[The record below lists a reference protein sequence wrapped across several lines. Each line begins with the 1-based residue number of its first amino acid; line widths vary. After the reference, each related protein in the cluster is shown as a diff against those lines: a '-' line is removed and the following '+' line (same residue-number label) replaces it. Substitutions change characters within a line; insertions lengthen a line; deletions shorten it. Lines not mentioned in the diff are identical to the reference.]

1 MDVKFLRRVLLLL
14 VLCAIKLTRKF
25 NLLGKDD
32 IFFCA
37 SCSKWWFEVRMK
49 NSIPHRLIFFIALS
63 AKTNT
68 LYCILQSKKLT
79 MVFFSYS

>member
-14 VLCAIKLTRKF
+14 VLCVIELRCKF

-32 IFFCA
+32 IFFCT
-37 SCSKWWFEVRMK
+37 SCSKWWLEVRMK
-49 NSIPHRLIFFIALS
+49 NSIPRRLIFFIALS

-68 LYCILQSKKLT
+68 LYCISQSKKINNG
-79 MVFFSYS
+79 VFFS